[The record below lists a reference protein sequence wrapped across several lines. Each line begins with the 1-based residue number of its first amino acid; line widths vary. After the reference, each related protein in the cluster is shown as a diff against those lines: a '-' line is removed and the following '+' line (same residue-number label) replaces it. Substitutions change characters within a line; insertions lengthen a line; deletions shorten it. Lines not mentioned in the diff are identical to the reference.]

1 MRGESWQASAAAFI
15 MRPGER
21 ISEITTAE
29 SGGSVSLPL
38 GAYILKCESVPEGYS
53 PNREK
58 PARALR
64 IEGWTY
70 PVTVSIPD
78 YADPLCRKWR

>member
-1 MRGESWQASAAAFI
+1 MAFI
-15 MRPGER
+15 MRPGNGFRDYHGR
-21 ISEITTAE
+21 IRRQRQPA
-29 SGGSVSLPL
+29 L

-70 PVTVSIPD
+70 PVTVSIRTMRT
-78 YADPLCRKWR
+78 PLCRKWR